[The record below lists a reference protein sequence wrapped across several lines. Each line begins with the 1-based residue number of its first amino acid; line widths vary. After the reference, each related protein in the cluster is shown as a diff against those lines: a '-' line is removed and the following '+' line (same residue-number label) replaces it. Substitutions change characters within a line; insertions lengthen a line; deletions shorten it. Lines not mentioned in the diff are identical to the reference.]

1 MNETEIKALIK
12 KMSTEQKI
20 AQTCQLT
27 LDALLLKDSENGKLI
42 DPPIID
48 TIKLKELIKEQQ
60 IGSILNVSSHS
71 LDLKTWRTI
80 ITQIHQFYLSGKTK
94 IPVLY
99 GIDAIH
105 GANYIREATL
115 FPQEIGIA
123 ASWNKYLA
131 EDAGKITAYETRA
144 SGVPWNF
151 SPVLDLGRQP
161 LWSRFFETL
170 GEDVLLASEMG
181 SSMVKGYQG
190 KDLNSPYS
198 VAACMKHFVGYSGSK
213 SGRDRTDAWISDRIL
228 TELYLFQ

>member
-1 MNETEIKALIK
+1 MKIYLVLFLLISVSIISVGQKKMNETEIKALIK

-80 ITQIHQFYLSGKTK
+80 ISQIHQFYLSGKTK

-105 GANYIREATL
+105 GANYIREAT
-115 FPQEIGIA
+115 
-123 ASWNKYLA
+123 
-131 EDAGKITAYETRA
+131 
-144 SGVPWNF
+144 F
-151 SPVLDLGRQP
+151 SRGCRKNNRL
-161 LWSRFFETL
+161 
-170 GEDVLLASEMG
+170 
-181 SSMVKGYQG
+181 
-190 KDLNSPYS
+190 
-198 VAACMKHFVGYSGSK
+198 
-213 SGRDRTDAWISDRIL
+213 
-228 TELYLFQ
+228 